1 MKGKILIVDDQA
13 DYRGLLR
20 LHLED
25 AYQIVEVESRASLQ
39 NAFAQEPAD
48 VVLLD
53 VKLPDANGLIDL
65 LPLIKERWPT
75 TEVIILTGAP
85 SDNEALPWAIEAT
98 KGGAFN
104 FLRKGDKFDREKFLT
119 DVSNAVDPKTSA
131 SARGSRTR
139 NYIVF
144 YGLPKGSIAPVMVSS
159 SAPKAS
165 STLRLKLRSWTH
177 NPEPDPR

>member
-119 DVSNAVDPKTSA
+119 DVSNAVEHRRQKEEVTTLRGLKLWTRSAMTSLPVPL
-131 SARGSRTR
+131 SPVSRTATSLGAMR
-139 NYIVF
+139 
-144 YGLPKGSIAPVMVSS
+144 
-159 SAPKAS
+159 
-165 STLRLKLRSWTH
+165 STIRTTSRMAEL
-177 NPEPDPR
+177 